1 MSMETSMIYGFGFM
15 TDKVKDNTLFGFVRD
30 NLQHLSAVSRSCFQ
44 DMTEELSKHNV
55 KFNSKDVIHTASKVL
70 QNIDHEE
77 VDHIDDDFLY
87 DLRNTLLNCV
97 AEIMHNEEKIWFE
110 YQPGQDG
117 MLGEGGAIMLSASL
131 PWNLSPEEKNLTEKD
146 FVNICKRYTSLLGIP
161 DVPVED
167 ITIEYF
173 G

>member
-30 NLQHLSAVSRSCFQ
+30 NLRHLSAVSRNCFQ
-44 DMTEELSKHNV
+44 DMTDELSKRNMD
-55 KFNSKDVIHTASKVL
+55 FTGENVIHDASKIL
-70 QNIDHEE
+70 QNINHEE

-87 DLRNTLLNCV
+87 DLRNTLLNCI
-97 AEIMHNEEKIWFE
+97 AEIMHNKEKIWFE

-117 MLGEGGAIMLSASL
+117 MLGEGGAIMLSACL
-131 PWNLSPEEKNLTEKD
+131 PWNLSSAEKKLTEND
-146 FVNICKRYTSLLGIP
+146 FVAICEKYTKLLGIP
-161 DVPVED
+161 DEPIED
-167 ITIEYF
+167 ITVEYF